1 VTVVD
6 SSAVVAILR
15 NEPDAP
21 RFAKALEQSEWP
33 IMSAGTLLELGI
45 VALRREGAPLV
56 NDLFE
61 LMSVSRIEVISVSE
75 GQARTAIEA
84 YGRFGRGSGHPAR
97 LNYGDCFSYALAKA
111 RNLPLLYKGDD
122 FARTD
127 IRSAL

>member
-1 VTVVD
+1 MVP
-6 SSAVVAILR
+6 ILR
-15 NEPDAP
+15 NEPDAS
-21 RFAKALEQSEWP
+21 RFANALEQTERP

-56 NDLFE
+56 SDLFD
-61 LMSVSRIEVISVSE
+61 LISVSQIEVISVSE
-75 GQARTAIEA
+75 DQARTAIEA
-84 YGRFGRGSGHPAR
+84 YRRLGRGSGHPAR